1 MNTDQST
8 TIDKNLGSLE
18 IIEYNATTTV
28 LRLLREKYRE
38 LPDVATVEGMNVAKA
53 GYAEIQTY
61 RTALRETRDAL
72 KEPLAARMALILSEA
87 KRIDDALAAIG
98 LPIQTAIR
106 MEEKRLAAEKAAK
119 KQAEAERCA
128 ALEARIEALSTH
140 VLEVAQQDA
149 AAIRQALEAIR
160 VFEPDPDEFFE
171 FWPQAMKAT
180 AEARRSLEAL
190 LMQREALEARQADE
204 EARLQAQWEELARQQ
219 VELQRQRAEEESQR
233 QAEREELARLRALE
247 AARQPMRPSQE
258 HQPAKSTNETTAVA
272 SPVETDTRV
281 RPASIK
287 ERKAKADPLASVK
300 AAVTA
305 GTLTPLE
312 AIERAYQIGFKAGQQ
327 AAQKAA

>member
-1 MNTDQST
+1 
-8 TIDKNLGSLE
+8 
-18 IIEYNATTTV
+18 
-28 LRLLREKYRE
+28 
-38 LPDVATVEGMNVAKA
+38 
-53 GYAEIQTY
+53 
-61 RTALRETRDAL
+61 
-72 KEPLAARMALILSEA
+72 MALILSEA

-106 MEEKRLAAEKAAK
+106 TEEKRLAAEKAAK
-119 KQAEAERCA
+119 KQAEAERRA
-128 ALEARIEALSTH
+128 ALEARIEALSTR

-180 AEARRSLEAL
+180 VEARRSLETL
-190 LMQREALEARQADE
+190 LMQREALEARQVDE
-204 EARLQAQWEELARQQ
+204 EARLQAQREELARQQ
-219 VELQRQRAEEESQR
+219 AELQRQRADEEAQR

-247 AARQPMRPSQE
+247 AARQPVKPSQE
-258 HQPAKSTNETTAVA
+258 DQPAKSTNETTAAA

-287 ERKAKADPLASVK
+287 ERKAKPNPLAVVR

-312 AIERAYQIGFKAGQQ
+312 AIDRAYQIGFEAGEQ
-327 AAQKAA
+327 AARKAA